1 MPDMNPG
8 PMQEA
13 GETART
19 AIDRLSGAP
28 VLLTLVLVQ
37 LLTVVSVSYL
47 SLKRQESF
55 NEQFTALLTM
65 CEKLGPR

>member
-1 MPDMNPG
+1 MAEMNPG

-13 GETART
+13 GATART

-37 LLTVVSVSYL
+37 LLTIVAVSYL
-47 SLKRQESF
+47 SLKRQDSF
-55 NEQFTALLTM
+55 DKQFTALLET
-65 CEKLGPR
+65 CEKLPR